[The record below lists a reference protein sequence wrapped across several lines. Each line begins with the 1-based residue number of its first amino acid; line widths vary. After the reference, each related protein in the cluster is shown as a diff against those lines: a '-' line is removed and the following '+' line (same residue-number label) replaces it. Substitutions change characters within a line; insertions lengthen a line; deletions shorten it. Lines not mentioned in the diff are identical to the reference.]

1 MGIRMRPRLNQRIQF
16 SLAYVLVAA
25 MVLLLLQS
33 WLQAP
38 RTVEIPMSK
47 FLELVRSDKIEKV
60 ALTEK
65 EIRGIAKPDALPS
78 PPSGP
83 SDRLR
88 QWLGSDGELRMF
100 TVTRIP
106 GVIPGIDEAPVISEL
121 ERHHVEFTGRIE
133 STFVRDLFF
142 GWIIPLGVMV
152 GIWMFL
158 MRRVGGGPTQ
168 ALSFGRSKHKIFDRK
183 ELKTTFSDVA
193 GVDEAK
199 AELVEI
205 VDFLKNP
212 KKYQRLGGRLPKG
225 VLLVGPPGTGK
236 TLLARAVAGEA
247 DVPFFTLSGSEFV
260 EMFVGVG
267 AARVRD
273 LFEQAKDKAPCI
285 IFIDELDAIGKSR
298 AGATGFIGGHDERE
312 QTLNQL
318 LRDGRLRLVER
329 RDPHGR
335 DEPPRGPRSGAAA
348 PRPLRPPGGRGQAG
362 RPWPRGDLEIARP
375 RRRAGAGHRPGR
387 DRRADARLRGR
398 RPGEHRQRGGPARG
412 AQGER
417 RRHDGRFR
425 RSDRSYGG
433 RAREKESGLVGEGAR
448 HRRPPRDGARARGL
462 VGRARRPGAQGDD
475 HPAGRRGARDDLPA
489 ADRGSLPPDAERARG
504 PHRGAPR
511 RPRGRG
517 AGLQRGLDGRA
528 QRPRAC
534 DGDRAPDGHEVRH
547 VRTRGAG
554 DVRRAHPALP
564 QGHGDGWRARLQR
577 GDRAGDR
584 RGGPRDPRPDRRPR
598 ARDPDD
604 QEGDPRG
611 GGAGAQACG
620 DAGGRAA
627 PARAGRRGRERTGCD
642 GRSRA
647 MMELRRKTFLGA
659 LAIAVLVGVALGVLA
674 KGQVRPTP
682 GPAPSSQIP
691 VPIVPR
697 SE

>member
-1 MGIRMRPRLNQRIQF
+1 MRPRLNQRIQF

-183 ELKTTFSDVA
+183 ELKTTYADVA

-212 KKYQRLGGRLPKG
+212 KKYQRLGGRIPKG

-298 AGATGFIGGHDERE
+298 AGSTGFIGGHDERE

-318 LRDGRLRLVER
+318 LAEMDGFDSSKGVIIMAATNRPEVLDQALLRPGRFDRQVVVDKPDLRGREAILRLHARAVVLAPVIDLGVIAARTPGFAGADLANIVNEAALLAARKEKNAVEMADFEEAIDR
-329 RDPHGR
+329 VVAGLEKKSRVLSEKERDIVAHHEMGHALVATSVAHADPVHKVTII
-335 DEPPRGPRSGAAA
+335 PRGIAALGMTYQLPTEERFLMTRSELEDRIAV
-348 PRPLRPPGGRGQAG
+348 LLGGRVAEELVYGEVSTGAHN
-362 RPWPRGDLEIARP
+362 DLERASEIARLMVTKYGMSERVGLATFGEHTP
-375 RRRAGAGHRPGR
+375 FFLKGTGMGGERDYSEETARTIDAEVRAILERTHDRVRGMLTTKKAILVAAAQELKRTETLEGERLRRALAG
-387 DRRADARLRGR
+387 
-398 RPGEHRQRGGPARG
+398 ETTM
-412 AQGER
+412 
-417 RRHDGRFR
+417 
-425 RSDRSYGG
+425 
-433 RAREKESGLVGEGAR
+433 EGAR
-448 HRRPPRDGARARGL
+448 
-462 VGRARRPGAQGDD
+462 
-475 HPAGRRGARDDLPA
+475 
-489 ADRGSLPPDAERARG
+489 
-504 PHRGAPR
+504 
-511 RPRGRG
+511 
-517 AGLQRGLDGRA
+517 
-528 QRPRAC
+528 
-534 DGDRAPDGHEVRH
+534 
-547 VRTRGAG
+547 
-554 DVRRAHPALP
+554 
-564 QGHGDGWRARLQR
+564 
-577 GDRAGDR
+577 
-584 RGGPRDPRPDRRPR
+584 
-598 ARDPDD
+598 
-604 QEGDPRG
+604 
-611 GGAGAQACG
+611 
-620 DAGGRAA
+620 
-627 PARAGRRGRERTGCD
+627 
-642 GRSRA
+642 
-647 MMELRRKTFLGA
+647 
-659 LAIAVLVGVALGVLA
+659 
-674 KGQVRPTP
+674 
-682 GPAPSSQIP
+682 
-691 VPIVPR
+691 
-697 SE
+697 

>member
-1 MGIRMRPRLNQRIQF
+1 MGTRMRPRLNQRIQF

-33 WLQAP
+33 WFQAP

-183 ELKTTFSDVA
+183 ELKTTFADVA

-199 AELVEI
+199 AELIEI
-205 VDFLKNP
+205 VDFLRNP
-212 KKYQRLGGRLPKG
+212 RKYQRLGGRIPKG

-298 AGATGFIGGHDERE
+298 AGASGFVGGHDERE

-318 LRDGRLRLVER
+318 LAEMDGFDSSKGVIIM
-329 RDPHGR
+329 
-335 DEPPRGPRSGAAA
+335 AATN
-348 PRPLRPPGGRGQAG
+348 RPEVLDQA
-362 RPWPRGDLEIARP
+362 LL
-375 RRRAGAGHRPGR
+375 RPGR
-387 DRRADARLRGR
+387 FDRQVVVD
-398 RPGEHRQRGGPARG
+398 
-412 AQGER
+412 
-417 RRHDGRFR
+417 
-425 RSDRSYGG
+425 
-433 RAREKESGLVGEGAR
+433 K
-448 HRRPPRDGARARGL
+448 
-462 VGRARRPGAQGDD
+462 
-475 HPAGRRGARDDLPA
+475 
-489 ADRGSLPPDAERARG
+489 PDI
-504 PHRGAPR
+504 
-511 RPRGRG
+511 
-517 AGLQRGLDGRA
+517 
-528 QRPRAC
+528 
-534 DGDRAPDGHEVRH
+534 
-547 VRTRGAG
+547 
-554 DVRRAHPALP
+554 
-564 QGHGDGWRARLQR
+564 
-577 GDRAGDR
+577 
-584 RGGPRDPRPDRRPR
+584 
-598 ARDPDD
+598 
-604 QEGDPRG
+604 
-611 GGAGAQACG
+611 
-620 DAGGRAA
+620 
-627 PARAGRRGRERTGCD
+627 RGREAILRLHARAVVLAPNVELGVIAARTPGFAGAD
-642 GRSRA
+642 LANIVNEAALLAARKEKNAVEMSDFEEAIDRMVAGLEKKSRVLSEKERDIVAHHEMGHAFVAATVAHADPVHKVTIIPRGIAALGMTYQLPTEDRFLLTRSEIEDR
-647 MMELRRKTFLGA
+647 
-659 LAIAVLVGVALGVLA
+659 IAVLLGGRVAEELVYGEVSTGAHNDLERASELA
-674 KGQVRPTP
+674 RLMVTKYGMSERIGLATYGERTPLFLKGSGFGGERDYSEATARTIDEEVRAILDRTHDRVRGLLTTKKSALVAAATELKRVETLEGEPLRRLLNGDASGTNASRR
-682 GPAPSSQIP
+682 APLP
-691 VPIVPR
+691 
-697 SE
+697 

>member
-1 MGIRMRPRLNQRIQF
+1 MRPRLNQRIQF

-183 ELKTTFSDVA
+183 ELKTTFADVA

-212 KKYQRLGGRLPKG
+212 KKYQRLGGRIPKG

-298 AGATGFIGGHDERE
+298 AGSTGFIGGHDERE

-318 LRDGRLRLVER
+318 LAEMDGFDSSKGVIIMAATNRPEVLDQALLRPGRFDRQVVVDKPDLRGREAILRLHARAVVLAPVIDLGVIAARTPGFAGADLANIVNEAALLAARKEKNAVEMADFEEAIDR
-329 RDPHGR
+329 LVAGLEKKSRVLSEKERDIVAHHEMGHALVATSVAHADPVHKVTII
-335 DEPPRGPRSGAAA
+335 PRGIAALGMTYQLPTEERFLMTRSELEDRIAV
-348 PRPLRPPGGRGQAG
+348 LLGGRVAEELVYGEVSTGAHN
-362 RPWPRGDLEIARP
+362 DLERASEIARLMVTKYGMSERVGLATFGEHTP
-375 RRRAGAGHRPGR
+375 FFLKGTGMGGERDYSEETARTIDAEVRAILERTHDRVRGMLTTKKAILVAAAQELKRTETLEGERLRRALAG
-387 DRRADARLRGR
+387 
-398 RPGEHRQRGGPARG
+398 ETTM
-412 AQGER
+412 
-417 RRHDGRFR
+417 
-425 RSDRSYGG
+425 
-433 RAREKESGLVGEGAR
+433 EGAR
-448 HRRPPRDGARARGL
+448 
-462 VGRARRPGAQGDD
+462 
-475 HPAGRRGARDDLPA
+475 
-489 ADRGSLPPDAERARG
+489 
-504 PHRGAPR
+504 
-511 RPRGRG
+511 
-517 AGLQRGLDGRA
+517 
-528 QRPRAC
+528 
-534 DGDRAPDGHEVRH
+534 
-547 VRTRGAG
+547 
-554 DVRRAHPALP
+554 
-564 QGHGDGWRARLQR
+564 
-577 GDRAGDR
+577 
-584 RGGPRDPRPDRRPR
+584 
-598 ARDPDD
+598 
-604 QEGDPRG
+604 
-611 GGAGAQACG
+611 
-620 DAGGRAA
+620 
-627 PARAGRRGRERTGCD
+627 
-642 GRSRA
+642 
-647 MMELRRKTFLGA
+647 
-659 LAIAVLVGVALGVLA
+659 
-674 KGQVRPTP
+674 
-682 GPAPSSQIP
+682 
-691 VPIVPR
+691 
-697 SE
+697 